1 MREVGHSPE
10 VESDALASEAL
21 ARGSKQ
27 DVLWRHGWNRLRK
40 TRENRFPSTSPSL
53 GSGLRQKQGRLS
65 PLRRF
70 GMTKSTA
77 GSRILAKSC
86 RALLRRAS
94 LGMDGRGRPSPRE
107 QQCS

>member
-40 TRENRFPSTSPSL
+40 TRESRFPSTSPSL
-53 GSGLRQKQGRLS
+53 GSGLRQKQGRIS

-70 GMTKSTA
+70 GMTKSTEA
-77 GSRILAKSC
+77 FLWEPYPSIEPPGVT
-86 RALLRRAS
+86 
-94 LGMDGRGRPSPRE
+94 RPSYA
-107 QQCS
+107 